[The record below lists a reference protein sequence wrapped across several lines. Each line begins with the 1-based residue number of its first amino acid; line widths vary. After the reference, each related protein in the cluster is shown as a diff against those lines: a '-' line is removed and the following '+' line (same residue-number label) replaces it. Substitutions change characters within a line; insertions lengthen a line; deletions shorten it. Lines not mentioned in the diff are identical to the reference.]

1 MKTAIS
7 IPDSIF
13 QMAEAMADDLK
24 LSRSE
29 LFTRAVQEY
38 IEKHKYSGVTEA
50 LNAVYKVEGE
60 SVDSTLSD
68 MQANSVDQEE
78 W

>member
-13 QMAEAMADDLK
+13 QMAEAMAGELK

-29 LFTRAVQEY
+29 LFTRAVEEY
-38 IEKHKYSGVTEA
+38 IEKYKYSGVTES
-50 LNAVYKVEGE
+50 LNAVYKIEDEGL
-60 SVDSTLSD
+60 DSALSD
-68 MQANSVDQEE
+68 MQTSSIDQEE

>member
-7 IPDSIF
+7 IPDPIF
-13 QMAEAMADDLK
+13 QMAEAMAGELK

-38 IEKHKYSGVTEA
+38 IEKHKYNGVTES
-50 LNAVYKVEGE
+50 LNAVYKTDK
-60 SVDSTLSD
+60 DSTDHELLD
-68 MQANSVDQEE
+68 MQARSIDKEE